1 MKQLTCEMCGGT
13 DLMKQDGAFVC
24 QNCGMKYS
32 VEEAKKMMI
41 EIDNTKK
48 LTNLH
53 LRAENAIKVN
63 DYKLAIKCYNQIL
76 EEDPNDWKAYFYSYF
91 LDFDKKTAE
100 RYYTQLGQILP
111 ITYEMAIKNCST
123 DEANSRVTAI
133 TEIFS
138 SELMADIKS
147 NKAWLRELDNIEPK
161 LVLKLEKIKE
171 REERYRNR
179 REIVRD
185 KTVYIDYVFRSAENK
200 LEDFLINNKIE
211 ESVCKKC
218 LLIIRQDKYQITSMS
233 FSPEYSSPDYFLV
246 MSIELNARKSSMNLI
261 QLLKYRQIAIQIA
274 TLVAVVM
281 LQPVYMALMTVR
293 RFGLFVAIVIIHLQ
307 RLGMAEHL

>member
-1 MKQLTCEMCGGT
+1 
-13 DLMKQDGAFVC
+13 
-24 QNCGMKYS
+24 
-32 VEEAKKMMI
+32 
-41 EIDNTKK
+41 
-48 LTNLH
+48 
-53 LRAENAIKVN
+53 
-63 DYKLAIKCYNQIL
+63 
-76 EEDPNDWKAYFYSYF
+76 
-91 LDFDKKTAE
+91 
-100 RYYTQLGQILP
+100 
-111 ITYEMAIKNCST
+111 MAIKNCST

-200 LEDFLINNKIE
+200 LEDFLINNKLE

-218 LLIIRQDKYQITSMS
+218 LLSR
-233 FSPEYSSPDYFLV
+233 
-246 MSIELNARKSSMNLI
+246 
-261 QLLKYRQIAIQIA
+261 
-274 TLVAVVM
+274 
-281 LQPVYMALMTVR
+281 
-293 RFGLFVAIVIIHLQ
+293 
-307 RLGMAEHL
+307 